1 MSAPTDGSPDDSSP
15 DDSSPGGSSPESRLV
30 PGLAAAGGTV
40 PPAFGGGWSYQEQ
53 APHGLFPVPPQQAAA
68 GGLRQQHQQQLQQQ
82 FAFQEQALQ
91 QQPQRHPPPLHL
103 PAGLPAARPLQDQV
117 AWPDVGLP
125 PGSSAYLTAQ
135 LPQFDGGGGSF
146 QHLGSLGGG
155 QRGQLVVPGSD
166 DLAEQLHQQQ
176 DLHQFLLDQQAA
188 QQQRLTQRAVSPAQH
203 TPPGAGGP
211 GSARGSSPEELQQ
224 WQHQQQQEQHRQQL
238 RAQERQL
245 RQQAYQQQEV
255 EALFHATQGP
265 VIELPAPGQMQIG
278 SLLQLAGSRA
288 GNPSSVQMSG
298 SLVPD
303 LGGVSFCCILP
314 YCRATSVCQ
323 QGQTHDTE

>member
-15 DDSSPGGSSPESRLV
+15 DGSSPGGSSPESRLV
-30 PGLAAAGGTV
+30 PGLAAADGTV
-40 PPAFGGGWSYQEQ
+40 APAFGRGWSYQEQ
-53 APHGLFPVPPQQAAA
+53 APHGLFPVQPQQAAA

-82 FAFQEQALQ
+82 FAFQEQAL
-91 QQPQRHPPPLHL
+91 PQRHPPPLHL
-103 PAGLPAARPLQDQV
+103 PAGLPAPRPLQHQV

-135 LPQFDGGGGSF
+135 LPPQFDGGGF

-155 QRGQLVVPGSD
+155 QRGQLVAPGSD

-176 DLHQFLLDQQAA
+176 DLHQFLLDQQAE
-188 QQQRLTQRAVSPAQH
+188 QQQRLTQRAASPAQH
-203 TPPGAGGP
+203 TPPGAGGS

-224 WQHQQQQEQHRQQL
+224 QQHQQQQEQHRQQL

-245 RQQAYQQQEV
+245 QQQAYQQQEV

-303 LGGVSFCCILP
+303 LGGVSSCCILP
-314 YCRATSVCQ
+314 YCWATSVCQ